1 MRQHACLE
9 LGQQAQQLC
18 SPAAPVA
25 LLHALQG
32 ALDCAQLPCAL
43 LLDVQGSALALS
55 ACLLDRFPSH
65 VMILKRSPNRHTP

>member
-9 LGQQAQQLC
+9 LWQEAQQLC
-18 SPAAPVA
+18 GSAAPVA

-32 ALDCAQLPCAL
+32 AVYCAQLPRAL

-55 ACLLDRFPSH
+55 RCLLD
-65 VMILKRSPNRHTP
+65 M